1 MLVTRQRIDRKFWV
15 NVGLTDFDKRTI
27 THCEKRERMSTLFGR
42 EDNALEFAKRSK
54 DSSGNL

>member
-1 MLVTRQRIDRKFWV
+1 MLVTQQRIDRKLWV

-27 THCEKRERMSTLFGR
+27 SHCEKRERMSALFGR
-42 EDNALEFAKRSK
+42 EDSAPEFAKRSK